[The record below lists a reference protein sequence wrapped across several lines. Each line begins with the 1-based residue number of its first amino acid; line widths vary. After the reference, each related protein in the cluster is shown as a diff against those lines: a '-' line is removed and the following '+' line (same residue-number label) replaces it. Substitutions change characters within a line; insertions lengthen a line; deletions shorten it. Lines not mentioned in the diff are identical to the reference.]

1 MLDLGLIHQLS
12 LDKQKLF
19 AIFQILKGKGCLLF
33 YLVLNCFQ
41 PIPALISSF
50 TAYRSCQ
57 CGRTLDV
64 AKTIMKERLYVH
76 NKLDNLID
84 LSRDGKLQ
92 DVSSFDPSFIL
103 SENVIFY

>member
-19 AIFQILKGKGCLLF
+19 AIFQILKGIGCLLF

-41 PIPALISSF
+41 SPLFISSS
-50 TAYRSCQ
+50 TAYHSYQ

-76 NKLDNLID
+76 NKVDSLID